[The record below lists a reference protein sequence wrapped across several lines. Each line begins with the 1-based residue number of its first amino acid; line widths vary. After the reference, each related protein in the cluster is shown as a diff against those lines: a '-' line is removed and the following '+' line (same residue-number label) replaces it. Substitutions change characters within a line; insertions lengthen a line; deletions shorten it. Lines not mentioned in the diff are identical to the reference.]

1 MGYRIRVVPEVE
13 VWLEQLRDIDP
24 GAADHAD
31 TADHV
36 HTALLLAAGTERDWL
51 QAWYA
56 EMLQRCRIRY
66 ERDRGST
73 G

>member
-1 MGYRIRVVPEVE
+1 LFTV
-13 VWLEQLRDIDP
+13 
-24 GAADHAD
+24 DHAD

-36 HTALLLAAGTERDWL
+36 HTALLLAAGTERDRL

-56 EMLQRCRIRY
+56 EMLLRCRTRY